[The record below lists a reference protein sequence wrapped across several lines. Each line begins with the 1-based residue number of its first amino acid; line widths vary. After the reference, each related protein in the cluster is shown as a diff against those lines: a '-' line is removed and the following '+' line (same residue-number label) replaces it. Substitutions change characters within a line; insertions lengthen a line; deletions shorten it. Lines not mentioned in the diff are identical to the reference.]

1 MGISNWGQQFGEYQR
16 NAMVAFK
23 EMKRMESIPPNKYGE
38 YLSRKRQS
46 SNTNKKSRGKRR

>member
-16 NAMVAFK
+16 NAMAAFK